1 MPLSWCPECD
11 SQEGVW
17 IQAGLVTDLVTL
29 VKAREGT
36 GCMGTGQHCGVLARQ
51 GPDRMN
57 LPSRIGRST

>member
-1 MPLSWCPECD
+1 MPLFRSPECD

-17 IQAGLVTDLVTL
+17 IQAGLVTDLVAL

-36 GCMGTGQHCGVLARQ
+36 GCMGTGQHRGVLAHQ

-57 LPSRIGRST
+57 LPSRTGRST